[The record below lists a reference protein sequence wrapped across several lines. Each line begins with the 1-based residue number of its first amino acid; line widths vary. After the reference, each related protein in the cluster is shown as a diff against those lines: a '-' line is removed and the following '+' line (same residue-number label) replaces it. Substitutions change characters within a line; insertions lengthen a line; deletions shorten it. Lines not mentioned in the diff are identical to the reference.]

1 MDWSPFRLQRCGPQI
16 VPYSKCM
23 NTQWCKTG
31 YRTGSEWIITGS
43 LNEQSLF
50 PQKHQV
56 LFVFIWFRC
65 ISLLGF
71 AVHIPSSVSQ
81 SPFSTWLKYR
91 LGQIIKT
98 SNWQESKVIFLLSIA
113 CIEISLREEN
123 KNKYLITVMTR
134 LNAAGISLHRIERK
148 SKCMCFWGG
157 TFMGFKKIQL
167 VIKAS
172 MAPKCPVMGADFFFL
187 GTFFYFWLQFPSI
200 LFHMMERGNK
210 WKQEGLSAGF
220 GVQSWFSS

>member
-1 MDWSPFRLQRCGPQI
+1 
-16 VPYSKCM
+16 M

-56 LFVFIWFRC
+56 LFVFIWFQC
-65 ISLLGF
+65 ISLLRL

-81 SPFSTWLKYR
+81 SPFSAWLKYR

-134 LNAAGISLHRIERK
+134 LNAVGISSHRIERK

-157 TFMGFKKIQL
+157 TFRGFKKIQL
-167 VIKAS
+167 VIRR
-172 MAPKCPVMGADFFFL
+172 PWHQNVQWWERIFFC
-187 GTFFYFWLQFPSI
+187 TFFYFWLQFPSI